1 MQTEYYDLEYWQV
14 LVAAL
19 LVLINGTISVLFQLK
34 LEKQLLWASIRTVV
48 QLIFIGLILE
58 SVFRSSHWTAIV
70 GIMLVMSVIAGSS
83 AMNRIKTQ
91 YKGLLWNS
99 LVAVMAS
106 SWIIT
111 TIALTAILQ
120 PAVWSETP
128 AQYAIPLLGMIL
140 GNTLNGISLGM
151 DRFTSE
157 LKSKRNEIE
166 MLLTLGST
174 RQQAAKEP
182 LREALR
188 TGMIPI
194 INSMM
199 MVGLVSIPGMMT
211 GQMLSGVSPMAAVK
225 YQIVIMFLIAAG
237 TSLGTIIAILL
248 GYRKL
253 FNQRHQFLYYKL
265 N

>member
-1 MQTEYYDLEYWQV
+1 MQSEYYDLEAWQV

-19 LVLINGTISVLFQLK
+19 LVLINGAISVLFQLK
-34 LEKQLLWASIRTVV
+34 LEKQLLWASIRTIV

-58 SVFRSSHWTAIV
+58 TIFTSSRWWAIA
-70 GIMLVMSVIAGSS
+70 GIMLVMTLIAGTS
-83 AMNRIKTQ
+83 AIKRVDNKYQ
-91 YKGLLWNS
+91 GLWWNS

-111 TIALTAILQ
+111 AIALTAILQ
-120 PAVWSETP
+120 PSVWTKHP

-157 LKSKRNEIE
+157 LKSKRYEVE
-166 MLLTLGST
+166 MLLTLGAT
-174 RQQAAKEP
+174 RKQAAQAP

-199 MVGLVSIPGMMT
+199 VVGLVSIPGMMT

-225 YQIVIMFLIAAG
+225 YQIVIMFLIAA
-237 TSLGTIIAILL
+237 
-248 GYRKL
+248 
-253 FNQRHQFLYYKL
+253 
-265 N
+265 